1 MSYCCASSASVLS
14 LFSAAS
20 ATCALNAGVWFR
32 LVLLVML
39 SLLLGPLPQP
49 FNGARLP
56 LILLSEFP
64 APPLALMEQLLGID
78 FTPPLQCLRAQPVV
92 VGKGK

>member
-20 ATCALNAGVWFR
+20 ATCATCALNAGAWFR

-39 SLLLGPLPQP
+39 SLLLRLLPQP
-49 FNGARLP
+49 FKWGQDYHVPCCAKFRRH
-56 LILLSEFP
+56 IFF
-64 APPLALMEQLLGID
+64 A
-78 FTPPLQCLRAQPVV
+78 
-92 VGKGK
+92 